1 MGRYKLSK
9 TNVTNCP
16 PLSNVPVYKKDGG
29 KFYLYLT
36 HRGNWIVSDVVGH
49 IGYFLDEDNPADLV
63 QNFFLLGSQYLYPV
77 SQRPWIVFTFLF
89 AKLSSSQ
96 QFS

>member
-1 MGRYKLSK
+1 MPLLNQTGSHFPCLS
-9 TNVTNCP
+9 
-16 PLSNVPVYKKDGG
+16 LSIIGTG
-29 KFYLYLT
+29 
-36 HRGNWIVSDVVGH
+36 